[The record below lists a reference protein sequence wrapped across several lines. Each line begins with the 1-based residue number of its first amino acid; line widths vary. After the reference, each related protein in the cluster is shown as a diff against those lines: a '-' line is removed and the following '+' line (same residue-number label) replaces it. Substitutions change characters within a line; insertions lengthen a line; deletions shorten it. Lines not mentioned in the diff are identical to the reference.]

1 MLESYT
7 RLGRAWGVRG
17 KANKGFTKVQMMS
30 EFRDVH
36 DKASNEWFSNRCL
49 KELVEDQIF
58 TRRGSNYLLNIKT
71 GEGKVVNAN
80 IKHWHSG
87 EMSDAETVTTEA
99 STSSKSNKKGRGKP
113 KAHKASPKRKL
124 LKKSA
129 PKRSRAKGNE

>member
-71 GEGKVVNAN
+71 GEGKWLVLTAF
-80 IKHWHSG
+80 
-87 EMSDAETVTTEA
+87 
-99 STSSKSNKKGRGKP
+99 GRFCV
-113 KAHKASPKRKL
+113 SRL
-124 LKKSA
+124 MA
-129 PKRSRAKGNE
+129 PCF